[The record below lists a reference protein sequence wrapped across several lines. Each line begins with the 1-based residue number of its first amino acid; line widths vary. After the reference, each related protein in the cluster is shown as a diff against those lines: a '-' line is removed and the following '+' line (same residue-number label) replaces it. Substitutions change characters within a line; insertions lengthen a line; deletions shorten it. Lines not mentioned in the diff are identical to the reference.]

1 MKGEF
6 MSRAR
11 VLLAD
16 DNLEILHHVT
26 LLLQEEF
33 DVVGAV
39 PDGQSVLREFDK
51 TKPDVVVLDISMG
64 QLSGIDVALRL
75 RDTGRQ
81 AKVVFLTVH
90 DEQEYVWAAFDAGGS
105 GYVRKLQ
112 LSDLPAAVRTVMTG
126 RIFIS
131 PDLLQDRCQCS

>member
-1 MKGEF
+1 
-6 MSRAR
+6 MSRTR

-39 PDGQSVLREFDK
+39 PDGRSVLREFDK

-64 QLSGIDVALRL
+64 ELSGIDVASRL
-75 RDTGRQ
+75 RDMGRQ
-81 AKVVFLTVH
+81 AKVVFLTIH
-90 DEQEYVWAAFDAGGS
+90 EEQEYVSAAFDAGGS
-105 GYVRKLQ
+105 GYVMKLH
-112 LSDLPAAVRTVMTG
+112 LADLPAAVRTVMRG
-126 RIFIS
+126 RTFIS
-131 PDLLQDRCQCS
+131 PDLLHDGCECS

>member
-1 MKGEF
+1 
-6 MSRAR
+6 MSRVR

-39 PDGQSVLREFDK
+39 PDGQSVLRELDK

-64 QLSGIDVALRL
+64 ELSGIDVASRL
-75 RDTGRQ
+75 RDMGGQ
-81 AKVVFLTVH
+81 AKIVFLTVH
-90 DEQEYVWAAFDAGGS
+90 DEQEYVCAAFDAGGS
-105 GYVRKLQ
+105 GYVMKLH
-112 LSDLPAAVRTVMTG
+112 LADLPAAVRTVMTG

-131 PDLLQDRCQCS
+131 PDLLQDRCECS

>member
-1 MKGEF
+1 
-6 MSRAR
+6 MSRVR

-51 TKPDVVVLDISMG
+51 TKPEVVVLDISMG
-64 QLSGIDVALRL
+64 ELSGIDVALRL
-75 RDTGRQ
+75 REMDRH

-90 DEQEYVWAAFDAGGS
+90 EEEEYVCAAFDAGGS
-105 GYVRKLQ
+105 GYVMKLH
-112 LSDLPAAVRTVMTG
+112 LADLPAAVRTVMTG

-131 PDLLQDRCQCS
+131 PDLLQDRCECS